1 MVNKFRVLS
10 ETFCHCRLSVF
21 LSQYMF
27 LSYFRNL
34 QLTVK
39 SISYEKITL
48 LFFFMNHRMICTN
61 DVDGM
66 WPADVAYVR
75 LSGRMNTLLIICCFT
90 AMPKRQCSTL
100 PNQYMHFVHQKRCL
114 HDWHDLSIHF
124 LLLMIDMQRRFESS
138 CTIWV

>member
-27 LSYFRNL
+27 LSYFKNL

-48 LFFFMNHRMICTN
+48 LFLFFFMNHRMICTN

-114 HDWHDLSIHF
+114 RLARFIYSF
-124 LLLMIDMQRRFESS
+124 LLLIDMQQRFESS